1 RNGRSDDWPPGLG
14 RKDGR
19 LQIEA
24 RAGIQGA
31 RNLLVQHGD
40 RAVLGWFIAPVTH
53 DMDSPRDGEWA
64 ISEPGVADATRT
76 QDYLSQAGTA
86 WSQLRLDQPLANRVE
101 HGLRAIVDLQLFV
114 HVAYVVANGFL
125 ADVEPARDL
134 LVRLA
139 GGQQLE
145 DLDLPGGQAVVEL
158 LRARGPGQHVEHP
171 VRHRVRHHALTVDHG
186 QDARDDGVRLW

>member
-1 RNGRSDDWPPGLG
+1 MGVCGKDQGKQQRGGVGGRNDRSDDWPRGVG

-24 RAGIQGA
+24 SAGIQGA

-53 DMDSPRDGEWA
+53 DMDSPGDGEWA

-114 HVAYVVANGFL
+114 HVAHVVANGFL
-125 ADVEPARDL
+125 ADVSRRAICLFAWPAASSLRIL
-134 LVRLA
+134 TSRAVR
-139 GGQQLE
+139 
-145 DLDLPGGQAVVEL
+145 PS
-158 LRARGPGQHVEHP
+158 
-171 VRHRVRHHALTVDHG
+171 
-186 QDARDDGVRLW
+186 